1 MDIALRI
8 DLKTNKY
15 YFQDK
20 NGIRRE
26 PDYDYARPFVEGFA
40 AVKTNGKWFFLD
52 QDFHLR
58 GDGYDRVG
66 DFSEGYGAVAEDGKW
81 YFVDTLFKRHG
92 EGYQIDNIE
101 KPPFFFNNS
110 AEVQIDGVE
119 TRINKKFE
127 YFGNCLSLAKAN
139 PDRIK
144 NFDCSIFQ
152 GGFDLQLKDVLNSYC
167 QEKLRIDMVEWW
179 TRDDL
184 KALQQQMQETTAVI
198 DEKKAEA
205 KQRKKD
211 FEEFEKIF
219 DELFGKDK
227 ESV

>member
-66 DFSEGYGAVAEDGKW
+66 DF
-81 YFVDTLFKRHG
+81 
-92 EGYQIDNIE
+92 
-101 KPPFFFNNS
+101 
-110 AEVQIDGVE
+110 
-119 TRINKKFE
+119 
-127 YFGNCLSLAKAN
+127 
-139 PDRIK
+139 
-144 NFDCSIFQ
+144 
-152 GGFDLQLKDVLNSYC
+152 
-167 QEKLRIDMVEWW
+167 
-179 TRDDL
+179 
-184 KALQQQMQETTAVI
+184 
-198 DEKKAEA
+198 
-205 KQRKKD
+205 
-211 FEEFEKIF
+211 
-219 DELFGKDK
+219 
-227 ESV
+227 